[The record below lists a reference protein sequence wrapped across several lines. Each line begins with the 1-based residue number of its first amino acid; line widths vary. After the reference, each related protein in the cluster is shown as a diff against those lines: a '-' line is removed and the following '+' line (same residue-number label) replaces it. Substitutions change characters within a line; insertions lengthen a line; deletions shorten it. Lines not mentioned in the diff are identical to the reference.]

1 MRNHIM
7 KTIFTVIIITVFQ
20 SLSLRAYAD
29 TSTTVKPIT
38 TNPWQEVVVST
49 YDIDEAA
56 RFFLEIAEYGMIW
69 RGEEDKAFLNHL
81 GLDKN
86 TTAQSMV
93 LKAKGTKFGY
103 IRLIEIKGQKQTPIR
118 PGARPWDT
126 GCYTSI
132 MMRASNLEQIY
143 DDAIRMSWWTE
154 TPITDLEFGPSKL
167 KIVIFK
173 GPQGLQIEAYERL
186 SPPLPESFP
195 KFDRL
200 SLPFNIMQTV
210 KNRENSRK
218 FFIDMLGFDTFFY
231 GNEPTVAKEA
241 AQMPLGI
248 PINLTT
254 TSRYQAG
261 ILYPQKSEV
270 GRVELVE
277 FMDLEGED
285 YAANCHAPNF
295 GILSIKFPVAS
306 AKLAKQEL
314 INRGLSDNPEIS
326 KITIAPYGDINIF
339 SIKTPDGAN
348 IEFYSIEK

>member
-1 MRNHIM
+1 MRNLNI
-7 KTIFTVIIITVFQ
+7 KTLCAFIIVVFYQ
-20 SLSLRAYAD
+20 SISFKAHAD
-29 TSTTVKPIT
+29 SNTEIEPIT

-49 YDIDEAA
+49 YNIDEAA
-56 RFFLEIAEYGMIW
+56 RFFLEIAEYDIIW
-69 RGEEDKAFLNHL
+69 RGEEEKAFLKHL
-81 GLDKN
+81 GLGDDA
-86 TTAQSMV
+86 TAQSMV
-93 LKAKGTKFGY
+93 IKAKNTDFGY
-103 IRLIEIKGQKQTPIR
+103 IRLMEIKGSEQSPIR
-118 PGARPWDT
+118 PGSRPWDT

-132 MMRASNLEQIY
+132 MMRASNLEKIY
-143 DDAIRMSWWTE
+143 DDAIRMGWWTE
-154 TPITDLEFGPSKL
+154 TPITDLEFSPSKL

-210 KNRENSRK
+210 KNREASRK
-218 FFIDMLGFDTFFY
+218 FFIDLLGFDTFFY
-231 GNEPTVAKEA
+231 GSEPTVAKDP

-261 ILYPQKSEV
+261 ILYPKKSEI

-285 YAANCHAPNF
+285 YAVNCHAPNF

-306 AKLAKQEL
+306 VKSTKQKL
-314 INRGLSDNPEIS
+314 INRGFSENPEIS
-326 KITIAPYGDINIF
+326 KIALAPYGNINIF

-348 IEFYSIEK
+348 IEFYSKVE

>member
-1 MRNHIM
+1 MRILNI
-7 KTIFTVIIITVFQ
+7 KTLFAFIIFAVCESMLLNT
-20 SLSLRAYAD
+20 YAESN
-29 TSTTVKPIT
+29 TNIKPIT
-38 TNPWQEVVVST
+38 TDPWQEVVVST
-49 YDIDEAA
+49 YNIDEAA
-56 RFFLEIAEYGMIW
+56 RFFLEIADYKIVW
-69 RGEEDKAFLNHL
+69 RGEEEKAFLKHL
-81 GLDKN
+81 GLDDDA
-86 TTAQSMV
+86 TAETMV
-93 LKAKGTKFGY
+93 IKAKDTEFGY
-103 IRLIEIKGQKQTPIR
+103 IRLMEIKGSNQTPIR
-118 PGARPWDT
+118 PGSRPWDT

-143 DDAIRMSWWTE
+143 DDAIRMGWWTE
-154 TPITDLEFGPSKL
+154 TPITNLEFGPSKL

-210 KNRENSRK
+210 KNRDISRK
-218 FFIDMLGFDTFFY
+218 FFIDLLGFETFFF
-231 GNEPTVAKEA
+231 GNEPTVAIKE

-277 FMDLEGED
+277 FMDLKGED
-285 YAANCHAPNF
+285 YATNCKAPNF

-314 INRGLSDNPEIS
+314 IERGLSDNPEIS
-326 KITIAPYGDINIF
+326 KITIAPYGEMNIF

-348 IEFYSIEK
+348 IEFYSSEK

>member
-1 MRNHIM
+1 MRYLNI
-7 KTIFTVIIITVFQ
+7 KTLFTFTIFVLCQ
-20 SLSLRAYAD
+20 LMSLNTYAD
-29 TSTTVKPIT
+29 SNTEIEPIT
-38 TNPWQEVVVST
+38 TKPWQEVVVST

-56 RFFLEIAEYGMIW
+56 RFFLEIAEYDMIW
-69 RGEEDKAFLNHL
+69 RGEEEKAFLKHL
-81 GLDKN
+81 GLDDDA
-86 TTAQSMV
+86 TAQSMV
-93 LKAKGTKFGY
+93 IKAKDTEFGY
-103 IRLIEIKGQKQTPIR
+103 IRLMEIKASKQNLIR
-118 PGARPWDT
+118 PGSRPWDT

-143 DDAIRMSWWTE
+143 DDAIRMGWWTE

-210 KNRENSRK
+210 KNREISRK
-218 FFIDMLGFDTFFY
+218 FFIDLLGFETFFF
-231 GNEPTVAKEA
+231 GNKPTVALEE

-261 ILYPQKSEV
+261 ILYPEKGEI

-277 FMDLEGED
+277 FMDLKGED
-285 YAANCHAPNF
+285 YAANCKAANF

-314 INRGLSDNPEIS
+314 INRGLIENPEIS
-326 KITIAPYGDINIF
+326 KITIAPYGEMNIF

-348 IEFYSIEK
+348 IEFYSSEK

>member
-1 MRNHIM
+1 MHRQNM
-7 KTIFTVIIITVFQ
+7 KFFFTLFIIGLFQ
-20 SLSLRAYAD
+20 ALSVRAYAE
-29 TSTTVKPIT
+29 TSTKLKSIT
-38 TNPWQEVVVST
+38 TSPWQEVVVST

-56 RFFLEIAEYGMIW
+56 RFFLEIAEYEMIW
-69 RGEEDKAFLNHL
+69 RGEEDQSFLKYL
-81 GLDKN
+81 GLEEN
-86 TTAQSMV
+86 ATAQSMV
-93 LKAKGTKFGY
+93 LKAKDTEFGF
-103 IRLIEIKGQKQTPIR
+103 IRLLEIKDTKQALIR

-132 MMRASNLEQIY
+132 MMRANNLEQIY
-143 DDAIRMSWWTE
+143 DDAIRMGWSTE

-210 KNRENSRK
+210 RNREASRK
-218 FFIDMLGFDTFFY
+218 FFIDLLGFETFFF

-261 ILYPQKSEV
+261 ILYPKKGEV

-285 YAANCHAPNF
+285 YAANCNAPNF

-306 AKLAKQEL
+306 AFDTIQEL
-314 INRGLSDNPEIS
+314 TKRGLSQKPEIS
-326 KITIAPYGDINIF
+326 KITLFPYGEMDIF

-348 IEFYSIEK
+348 VEFYSADK

>member
-1 MRNHIM
+1 MRNHII
-7 KTIFTVIIITVFQ
+7 KTFFTVIIITILQ
-20 SLSLRAYAD
+20 SLWLVACAD
-29 TSTTVKPIT
+29 TPSKIKPIT
-38 TNPWQEVVVST
+38 TEPWQEVVVST

-56 RFFLEIAEYGMIW
+56 RFFLEIAEYEIIW
-69 RGEEDKAFLNHL
+69 RGEEDKTFLEYL

-86 TTAQSMV
+86 ATAKSMV
-93 LKAKGTKFGY
+93 LKANGAKFGY
-103 IRLIEIKGQKQTPIR
+103 IRLMEINGPKQSPIR
-118 PGARPWDT
+118 PGSRPWDT

-132 MMRASNLEQIY
+132 MMRANSLEQIY
-143 DDAIRMSWWTE
+143 DDAIRMGWWTE
-154 TPITDLEFGPSKL
+154 TPITDLEFGSSKL

-195 KFDRL
+195 KFNRL

-210 KNRENSRK
+210 KNREDSRK
-218 FFIDMLGFDTFFY
+218 FFIDLLGFETFFY

-261 ILYPQKSEV
+261 ILYPKKSEI

-277 FMDLEGED
+277 FMDLEGDD

-295 GILSIKFPVAS
+295 GILSIKFPVIS
-306 AKLAKQEL
+306 VKSTKQEL
-314 INRGLSDNPEIS
+314 TNRGFSENPDIS
-326 KITIAPYGDINIF
+326 KITLAPYGDINIV

-348 IEFYSIEK
+348 IEFYSKEE